1 MPTYQYEAIASTGK
15 TVKSSIEA
23 TSIDTARNSL
33 RSAGYTIMS
42 LKEVGVLQRDIDLP
56 FLGKPKPKDLAL
68 FCRQYVS
75 VLRAGVPVSQALSL
89 VGQQTGNKKLA
100 TAIREMQSDVE
111 KGYSL
116 AYSVRKHAEIFGTMM
131 PNMVAAGEESG
142 SLEDA
147 FTQMGS
153 YYEKTRR
160 TRSAVGKVMIYPCI
174 LIVVMIAVLIVMMVK
189 IVPNFMV
196 TFEEL
201 NVELP
206 GITLAVMAF
215 SRFFQKWW
223 WLVVLGLIV
232 LVVLLYLYSR
242 TNSGKHVFGWIAR
255 KFPVLGSL
263 TVRTASAILTRTM
276 SQLLRSGVPL
286 AESMT
291 LAGRNMKNIYFQEAV
306 ALAQNMVMGG
316 RTLSAS
322 LRSVEVFPPMVYNL
336 VGVGE
341 ETGDL
346 EGMLSKIADYYD
358 EEVEEATQKL
368 MSLMEPI
375 IILIMAGFVLIIVLA
390 VFLPMLEMTKAYDQY
405 L

>member
-15 TVKSSIEA
+15 KVKKTIETSSIDA
-23 TSIDTARNSL
+23 ARNSL
-33 RSAGYTIMS
+33 RGAGYTLLS
-42 LKEVGVLQRDIDLP
+42 LKELGALQKDIDLP
-56 FLGKPKPKDLAL
+56 FLGKPKAKDLAL

-75 VLRAGVPVSQALSL
+75 VLRAGVSAAQALAL
-89 VGQQTGNKKLA
+89 VGQQTENKKLR

-116 AYSVRKHAEIFGTMM
+116 ATAVRKHEIIFGNMM

-142 SLEDA
+142 GLEDA
-147 FTQMGS
+147 FTQMGE

-160 TRSAVGKVMIYPCI
+160 TRSAVGRVMIYPII
-174 LIVVMIAVLIVMMVK
+174 LMIVMVIVLIVMMVK
-189 IVPNFMV
+189 IVPTFMK
-196 TFEEL
+196 TFDEL

-215 SRFFQKWW
+215 SEFCQKWW
-223 WLVVLGLIV
+223 WLI
-232 LVVLLYLYSR
+232 LVVLALLVLGIWLYSK
-242 TNSGKHVFGWIAR
+242 TNSGRHVFGWLAR
-255 KFPVLGSL
+255 KLPVLGSL
-263 TVRTASAILTRTM
+263 TVRSASALLTRVM
-276 SQLLRSGVPL
+276 SQLLSAGVPL
-286 AESMT
+286 TDT
-291 LAGRNMKNIYFQEAV
+291 LALAGGNMKNVYFQEAV
-306 ALAQNMVMGG
+306 ALTHSLVVEG
-316 RTLSAS
+316 RSLSS
-322 LRSVEVFPPMVYNL
+322 SIRSTEMFPPMVYNL

-358 EEVEEATQKL
+358 EEVQEATDKL
-368 MSLMEPI
+368 MAMLEPL

-390 VFLPMLEMTKAYDQY
+390 VFLPTLQMTQAYDQY